1 MNDSR
6 NANRPWS
13 ELREEFCRVVFSHR
27 VAEVAERIPAT
38 ARQVYNIV
46 NGVSNRPTRAIRAGI
61 ERLLEEERHRP

>member
-1 MNDSR
+1 MTDSR
-6 NANRPWS
+6 NASRPWS
-13 ELREEFCRVVFSHR
+13 ELREEFCRVVFAHR